1 MEAQQKQ
8 IGVLAENILMYMQ
21 AVNHPQLDQ
30 VRTILVST
38 SEPYL
43 WLLSGLLS
51 IYR

>member
-1 MEAQQKQ
+1 MEAQRNQMEL
-8 IGVLAENILMYMQ
+8 LAENTLMYMQ

-43 WLLSGLLS
+43 LSGLFF
-51 IYR
+51 III